1 MGGLVC
7 YHSQV
12 NGLTA
17 FSVREAELRRLP
29 RRVRRRRHCVGFPGA
44 SASVAI
50 VLASIGC
57 GVVVALQRGR

>member
-29 RRVRRRRHCVGFPGA
+29 RRVRRCRHCIGFSGRVRKCRDGVGGNRM
-44 SASVAI
+44 
-50 VLASIGC
+50 
-57 GVVVALQRGR
+57 RGSRRFAA

>member
-17 FSVREAELRRLP
+17 FSVREAELRR
-29 RRVRRRRHCVGFPGA
+29 FPGVSAGAAIVSASLGA

-50 VLASIGC
+50 VLAAIGC
-57 GVVVALQRGR
+57 GAVVVLQRSR

>member
-17 FSVREAELRRLP
+17 FSVRGAGLRRLP
-29 RRVRRRRHCVGFPGA
+29 RRVRRRRHRVGFPGRVRKCRDCA
-44 SASVAI
+44 
-50 VLASIGC
+50 G
-57 GVVVALQRGR
+57 GNRMRGSRRFAA